1 MLQNLEALLE
11 RLIKTKNNA
20 EKNEFQV
27 NLIKSGLRFFK
38 EETEDMIKEEK
49 ETEKPKEI
57 VNIVENILELN
68 IQQWEQSLKILIPDQ
83 MLNRLPISLAQLKAE
98 NNS

>member
-11 RLIKTKNNA
+11 KLIKTKNNA

-38 EETEDMIKEEK
+38 QETEDMIKEEK

-68 IQQWEQSLKILIPDQ
+68 IQQ
-83 MLNRLPISLAQLKAE
+83 
-98 NNS
+98 

>member
-11 RLIKTKNNA
+11 KLIKTKNNA

>member
-1 MLQNLEALLE
+1 M
-11 RLIKTKNNA
+11 
-20 EKNEFQV
+20 
-27 NLIKSGLRFFK
+27 IKSGLRFFK
-38 EETEDMIKEEK
+38 EEIEDMIKEEK
-49 ETEKPKEI
+49 ETEKPNEI

>member
-11 RLIKTKNNA
+11 KLIKAKNNA

-83 MLNRLPISLAQLKAE
+83 MLNRLPISLAQLKTE

>member
-11 RLIKTKNNA
+11 KLIKTKNNA

-83 MLNRLPISLAQLKAE
+83 LLNRLPISLAQLKAE

>member
-11 RLIKTKNNA
+11 KLIKTKNNA
-20 EKNEFQV
+20 EKNEFQI

-49 ETEKPKEI
+49 ETEKTKEI

-68 IQQWEQSLKILIPDQ
+68 IQQ
-83 MLNRLPISLAQLKAE
+83 
-98 NNS
+98 

>member
-11 RLIKTKNNA
+11 KLIKTQNNA

>member
-11 RLIKTKNNA
+11 KLIKTQNNA

-68 IQQWEQSLKILIPDQ
+68 IQQ
-83 MLNRLPISLAQLKAE
+83 
-98 NNS
+98 

>member
-11 RLIKTKNNA
+11 KLIKAKNNA

>member
-11 RLIKTKNNA
+11 KLIKTKNNA
-20 EKNEFQV
+20 EKNEFQI
-27 NLIKSGLRFFK
+27 NLIKIGLRFFK

-68 IQQWEQSLKILIPDQ
+68 IQQ
-83 MLNRLPISLAQLKAE
+83 
-98 NNS
+98 

>member
-11 RLIKTKNNA
+11 KLIKTKNNA

-83 MLNRLPISLAQLKAE
+83 MLNRLPISLAQLKTE

>member
-11 RLIKTKNNA
+11 KLIKTKNNA
-20 EKNEFQV
+20 EKNEFQI

-68 IQQWEQSLKILIPDQ
+68 IQQ
-83 MLNRLPISLAQLKAE
+83 
-98 NNS
+98 

>member
-11 RLIKTKNNA
+11 KLIKTKNNA

-38 EETEDMIKEEK
+38 EETEDVIKEEK

-68 IQQWEQSLKILIPDQ
+68 IQQ
-83 MLNRLPISLAQLKAE
+83 
-98 NNS
+98 

>member
-11 RLIKTKNNA
+11 KLIKTKNNA

-49 ETEKPKEI
+49 ETEKLKEI

-68 IQQWEQSLKILIPDQ
+68 IQQ
-83 MLNRLPISLAQLKAE
+83 
-98 NNS
+98 

>member
-11 RLIKTKNNA
+11 KLIKTKNNA

-68 IQQWEQSLKILIPDQ
+68 IQQ
-83 MLNRLPISLAQLKAE
+83 
-98 NNS
+98 

>member
-11 RLIKTKNNA
+11 KLIKTKNNA

-57 VNIVENILELN
+57 VNIVENVLELN
-68 IQQWEQSLKILIPDQ
+68 IQQ
-83 MLNRLPISLAQLKAE
+83 
-98 NNS
+98 

>member
-11 RLIKTKNNA
+11 KLIKTKNNA

-27 NLIKSGLRFFK
+27 NFIKSGLRFFK

-68 IQQWEQSLKILIPDQ
+68 IQQ
-83 MLNRLPISLAQLKAE
+83 
-98 NNS
+98 

>member
-11 RLIKTKNNA
+11 KLIKTKNNA
-20 EKNEFQV
+20 EKNEIQV

-68 IQQWEQSLKILIPDQ
+68 IQQ
-83 MLNRLPISLAQLKAE
+83 
-98 NNS
+98 

>member
-1 MLQNLEALLE
+1 M
-11 RLIKTKNNA
+11 IKTKNNA
-20 EKNEFQV
+20 EKNEIQV

-38 EETEDMIKEEK
+38 EEIEDMIKEEK

-68 IQQWEQSLKILIPDQ
+68 IQQ
-83 MLNRLPISLAQLKAE
+83 
-98 NNS
+98 

>member
-11 RLIKTKNNA
+11 KLIKTKNNA
-20 EKNEFQV
+20 EKNEIQV

-38 EETEDMIKEEK
+38 EEIEDMIKEEK
-49 ETEKPKEI
+49 ETEKPNEI

>member
-11 RLIKTKNNA
+11 KLIKAKNNA

-68 IQQWEQSLKILIPDQ
+68 IQQ
-83 MLNRLPISLAQLKAE
+83 
-98 NNS
+98 